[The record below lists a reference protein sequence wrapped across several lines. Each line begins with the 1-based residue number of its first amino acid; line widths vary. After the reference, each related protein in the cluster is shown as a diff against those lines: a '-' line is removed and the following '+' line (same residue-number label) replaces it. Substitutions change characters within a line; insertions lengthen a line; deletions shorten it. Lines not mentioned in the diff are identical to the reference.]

1 MLVVVGAAVER
12 EKGVVDQETA
22 AVDQGTAAVD
32 QGTAAVDQVAAV
44 HQEEDHLIE
53 NKNIGN
59 S

>member
-53 NKNIGN
+53 NKNISN